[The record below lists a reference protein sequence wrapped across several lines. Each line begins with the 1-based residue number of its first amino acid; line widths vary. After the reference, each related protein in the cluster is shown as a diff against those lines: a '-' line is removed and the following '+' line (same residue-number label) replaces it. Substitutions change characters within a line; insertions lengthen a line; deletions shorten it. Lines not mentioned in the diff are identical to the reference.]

1 MKKGKRKKKT
11 LGRFRSNNIGF
22 VPKIVR
28 IVRIVRRGVIG
39 LFFSGSDGGI
49 TKKKK
54 KVDVDPRKE
63 SYKRVFQRFVANG
76 KKKKRTFFWPFR

>member
-28 IVRIVRRGVIG
+28 IVRRGVIG

-54 KVDVDPRKE
+54 VDVDPRKE
-63 SYKRVFQRFVANG
+63 SYKRVSKG
-76 KKKKRTFFWPFR
+76 S

>member
-1 MKKGKRKKKT
+1 MKEGGKAERVSRMKKGKRKKKT

-28 IVRIVRRGVIG
+28 IVRRGVIG

-54 KVDVDPRKE
+54 VDVDPRKE
-63 SYKRVFQRFVANG
+63 SYKRVSKG
-76 KKKKRTFFWPFR
+76 S

>member
-1 MKKGKRKKKT
+1 MKEGGKAERVSRMKKGKRKKKT

-28 IVRIVRRGVIG
+28 IVRRGVIG

-49 TKKKK
+49 TKKK
-54 KVDVDPRKE
+54 R
-63 SYKRVFQRFVANG
+63 
-76 KKKKRTFFWPFR
+76 